1 MKPEC
6 RKIAI
11 YRTRPYDGWVIVSA
25 WHAEML
31 PGTAQESRISCPP
44 ARHWGE
50 APCASNSNFS
60 IP

>member
-25 WHAEML
+25 WHAETL
-31 PGTAQESRISCPP
+31 PGNAQESRISCHP
-44 ARHWGE
+44 G
-50 APCASNSNFS
+50 APLG
-60 IP
+60 